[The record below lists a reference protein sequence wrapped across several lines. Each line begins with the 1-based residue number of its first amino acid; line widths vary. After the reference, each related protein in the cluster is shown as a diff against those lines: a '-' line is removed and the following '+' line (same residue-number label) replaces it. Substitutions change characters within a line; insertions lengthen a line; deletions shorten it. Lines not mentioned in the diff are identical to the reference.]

1 MQKSVNSKET
11 NMLLKVGLLEKDL
24 ITSFI
29 NMKKSPSACKN
40 TTYEWM
46 YEKMNLW
53 TRNNPFESAWLIFV
67 PILIKSV
74 ETIFDTV

>member
-11 NMLLKVGLLEKDL
+11 NMLLKVGLLEKHL

-29 NMKKSPSACKN
+29 NTRKSPSACKN
-40 TTYEWM
+40 TTYEGM

-53 TRNNPFESAWLIFV
+53 TRNNRFESEWQIFV
-67 PILIKSV
+67 PILIKSA
-74 ETIFDTV
+74 DTSFGTV